1 MENRIEIVEVSPR
14 DGLQSEQ
21 EFVSTSDKL
30 ALIERAIDAGIRRIE
45 VTSFVNPRRV
55 PQMADAEELVKLLPE
70 NENVRYTGLVLNYL
84 GFERA
89 RALNIDEIGCA
100 VVATETF
107 NKRNQGAV
115 IKETIKQWHQMAEDA
130 QKADMKA
137 QITIG
142 AAFGC
147 PFEGE
152 VSTSRVVEIA
162 KSVAAVAPSEIGLA
176 DTIGVAVPK
185 QITEVVSAVKD
196 ALPDIKLR
204 CHLHNSRNTGFA
216 NAIAA
221 IDSGVKVLDSS
232 IGGIGGCPFAPN
244 ATGNVSTDDLV
255 YMLDR
260 SGIKTGID
268 LNKIIETSLWLETVL
283 NKDVPAQVSKSG
295 IFPKVANN

>member
-115 IKETIKQWHQMAEDA
+115 IKETIKQWYQMAEDA
-130 QKADMKA
+130 QKR
-137 QITIG
+137 I
-142 AAFGC
+142 
-147 PFEGE
+147 
-152 VSTSRVVEIA
+152 
-162 KSVAAVAPSEIGLA
+162 
-176 DTIGVAVPK
+176 
-185 QITEVVSAVKD
+185 
-196 ALPDIKLR
+196 
-204 CHLHNSRNTGFA
+204 
-216 NAIAA
+216 
-221 IDSGVKVLDSS
+221 
-232 IGGIGGCPFAPN
+232 
-244 ATGNVSTDDLV
+244 
-255 YMLDR
+255 
-260 SGIKTGID
+260 
-268 LNKIIETSLWLETVL
+268 
-283 NKDVPAQVSKSG
+283 
-295 IFPKVANN
+295 